1 MRAVWLEQRH
11 ASRLR
16 YSRSQGLS
24 YKSQVKSTASR
35 CLAEALQAKFDHEA
49 EGTTADGAAR
59 RPPRRRR
66 RRRVRGGSWWQP
78 AVH

>member
-49 EGTTADGAAR
+49 EGTTADGTGHQDGGGAGAW
-59 RPPRRRR
+59 
-66 RRRVRGGSWWQP
+66 GGSWWQP